1 MHLLW
6 ISNTGIFYVRMKLN
20 DPSYSRKTIEYG
32 NLGDNEMPELKEE
45 ENKLYGKRRQKK
57 VDEFDPD
64 GTRTHNLR
72 LRRPTPYPLGHRVCV
87 GRVRFKF
94 KYFKRPFI
102 NVNLY

>member
-45 ENKLYGKRRQKK
+45 ENKLMAKEGRKKLTSSTLMGLEPTIFGSGGRRLI
-57 VDEFDPD
+57 
-64 GTRTHNLR
+64 H
-72 LRRPTPYPLGHRVCV
+72 
-87 GRVRFKF
+87 
-94 KYFKRPFI
+94 
-102 NVNLY
+102 